1 MMLEHI
7 ISALR
12 TKVNLPEVIQAV
24 FREYTVAEV
33 LYLNRKLLRSLIPVL
48 ALILSAALAVGAA
61 ASDFGVPSCILTE
74 ASTGTV
80 LYEYNP
86 DEQLPPASVTKIMT
100 LLLVMEAVDEGRLG
114 WDETVQTSEYAAS
127 MGGSQVYLEPGE
139 EMPVWEM
146 VKCVVISSANDA
158 AVALAEKVAGSEE
171 AFVTKMNERAAELGM
186 TNTVFKNTNGLDDTV
201 EGHVTTARDIAIM
214 SRELI
219 TKHPKILEYSSI
231 WMDTIRNGAFGLTN
245 TNRLIRFYNGANGLK
260 TGSTSKAK
268 FCISAT
274 AERGGME
281 LIAVIMAAETR
292 DARNEAAKKLLDYG
306 FANWELA
313 RMTPETLEPVRVLGG
328 VSDRVGVCYGETTA
342 VVAKGSAAKVER
354 AIELPE
360 SVPAPIE
367 AGQEIGSVRYYLSGE
382 EIASVPLTA
391 SENVG
396 KIGYIGLLGRFMRKL
411 LLAES

>member
-1 MMLEHI
+1 M
-7 ISALR
+7 
-12 TKVNLPEVIQAV
+12 
-24 FREYTVAEV
+24 
-33 LYLNRKLLRSLIPVL
+33 NRKFLRSLIPVL

-328 VSDRVGVCYGETTA
+328 VADTVGVCYGETTA

-354 AIELPE
+354 AVELPE

-367 AGQEIGSVRYYLSGE
+367 AGQELGTVRYYLSGE